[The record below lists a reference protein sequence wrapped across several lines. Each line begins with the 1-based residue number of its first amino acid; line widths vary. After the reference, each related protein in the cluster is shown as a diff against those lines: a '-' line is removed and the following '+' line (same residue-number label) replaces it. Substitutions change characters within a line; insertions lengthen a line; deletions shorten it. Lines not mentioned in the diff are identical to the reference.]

1 MEAIGLNILDL
12 FLLFILF
19 IGLLVGLLRGT
30 IPQLISLFSI
40 WLALLA
46 SLWTYKLFSDNILD
60 GLEWMSSITNDT
72 ISFLL
77 MLFLFFQSIR
87 LVVKYLST
95 PPEEKKKRPKKSGRI
110 GPIEAPKR
118 TAKDRLIIGPI
129 NAIAGMVLGV
139 VLTSL
144 WMALILGAFQFLFQ
158 DAVFGAQLPAGDLST
173 PGLATQMRGSTL
185 LYYFNRILY
194 ILVQSVSLFVLDRD
208 ANILQTV
215 VNFVLNP
222 QS

>member
-19 IGLLVGLLRGT
+19 IGLLIGLLRGT
-30 IPQLISLFSI
+30 VPQVISLASI
-40 WLALLA
+40 WLALLV
-46 SLWTYKLFSDNILD
+46 SLWTYKLFSDNILQ
-60 GLEWMSSITNDT
+60 GLEMRAVTSDT

-77 MLFLFFQSIR
+77 MLFIFFQSIR

-95 PPEEKKKRPKKSGRI
+95 PPEEKKKKPKKTGRI
-110 GPIEAPKR
+110 GPIEPPKR
-118 TAKDRLIIGPI
+118 TAQDRFVIGPF
-129 NAIAGMVLGV
+129 NAVAGMFLGV

-144 WMALILGAFQFLFQ
+144 WLAIILGAFQFLFQ
-158 DAVFGAQLPAGDLST
+158 NAVFGAQLPAGDIST
-173 PGLATQMRGSTL
+173 PGLATQMRSSTL
-185 LYYFNRILY
+185 LYYFNQILY
-194 ILVQSVSLFVLDRD
+194 LLVQSVSLFLIDKD

-215 VNFVLNP
+215 VDFVLNP